1 MAIANTSKCIIMER
15 NKKKSFLIFLSKFF
29 LFFSK
34 GILSYEITDLIKILV
49 EKNET
54 NSKFKYD
61 NLIDEKN
68 LELADTL
75 YIPEIDYSFN
85 VSNSTTSTNTTS
97 TLNSNTHTLSATVN
111 LYTGGFS
118 QLNLITAQTRN
129 QAYDYLREYQK
140 ELLIKELLNGYSN
153 LQTLIF
159 KKKNQQLNLEFY
171 RKKVLEAE
179 ILFKANR
186 ITKTEVLDLENEL
199 LEAQSVSLDYDRKI
213 DNLMLQ
219 VSKLLDLEIYDE
231 DVNFDY
237 VIDVSNSQISK
248 KLFSELMNSSYG
260 QYLSFI
266 ENTYLPELEMSK
278 KDLRPSV
285 DLTYSLS
292 ESDNYSAVIDHRRSS
307 SLSLSFSVPI
317 YDGYKDENNF
327 NIEEYNYQKKLLEHK
342 DLKRD
347 LLNTYLESWNNYDFY
362 LNKIN
367 NQEKIIDSLELKLQG
382 NEILYKAQKIDITQL
397 IESKNELNDAH
408 NILLDLKSSKKYYLI
423 DILILNGD
431 LNTIINGLG

>member
-1 MAIANTSKCIIMER
+1 MAKIKI
-15 NKKKSFLIFLSKFF
+15 IFLSTFF

-85 VSNSTTSTNTTS
+85 VSNSTTSTNATS

-111 LYTGGFS
+111 LYNGGFS
-118 QLNLITAQTRN
+118 QLNLITTQTRN
-129 QAYDYLREYQK
+129 QAFDYLREYQK

-237 VIDVSNSQISK
+237 VIDVSNSQITK

-292 ESDNYSAVIDHRRSS
+292 ESDNYSAAIDHRRSS
-307 SLSLSFSVPI
+307 SLSLSLSVPI

>member
-1 MAIANTSKCIIMER
+1 MAKIKIIFF
-15 NKKKSFLIFLSKFF
+15 STFF

-85 VSNSTTSTNTTS
+85 VSNSTTSTNATS

-111 LYTGGFS
+111 LYNGGFS
-118 QLNLITAQTRN
+118 QLNLITTQTRN
-129 QAYDYLREYQK
+129 QAFDYLREYQK

-186 ITKTEVLDLENEL
+186 VTKTEVLDLENEL

-292 ESDNYSAVIDHRRSS
+292 ESDNYSAAIDHRRSS
-307 SLSLSFSVPI
+307 SLSLSLSVPI

>member
-1 MAIANTSKCIIMER
+1 MAKIKI
-15 NKKKSFLIFLSKFF
+15 IFLSTFF

-85 VSNSTTSTNTTS
+85 VSNSTTSTNSTS

-111 LYTGGFS
+111 LYNGGFS
-118 QLNLITAQTRN
+118 QLNLITTQTRN
-129 QAYDYLREYQK
+129 QAFDYLREYQK

-186 ITKTEVLDLENEL
+186 ITKTEVLDIENEL

-219 VSKLLDLEIYDE
+219 VSKLLDLDIYDE

-237 VIDVSNSQISK
+237 VIDVSNAQISK

-292 ESDNYSAVIDHRRSS
+292 ESDNYSAAIDHRRSS
-307 SLSLSFSVPI
+307 SLSLSLSVPI

>member
-1 MAIANTSKCIIMER
+1 MAKIKI
-15 NKKKSFLIFLSKFF
+15 IFLSTFF

-34 GILSYEITDLIKILV
+34 VILSYEITDLIKILV

-54 NSKFKYD
+54 NSQFKYD
-61 NLIDEKN
+61 NLIDDKN

-75 YIPEIDYSFN
+75 YIPEIDYSFSI
-85 VSNSTTSTNTTS
+85 SNSTTSTDSTS
-97 TLNSNTHTLSATVN
+97 TVNADTHTLSATVN
-111 LYTGGFS
+111 LYNGGFS
-118 QLNLITAQTRN
+118 QLNLITTQTRN
-129 QAYDYLREYQK
+129 QAFDYLREYQK

-292 ESDNYSAVIDHRRSS
+292 ESDNYSAAIDHRRSS
-307 SLSLSFSVPI
+307 SLSLSLSVPI
-317 YDGYKDENNF
+317 YDGFKDENNF
-327 NIEEYNYQKKLLEHK
+327 DIEEYNYQKKLLEHK

>member
-1 MAIANTSKCIIMER
+1 MAKIKI
-15 NKKKSFLIFLSKFF
+15 IFLSTFF

-34 GILSYEITDLIKILV
+34 GILSYEITDLVKILV

-61 NLIDEKN
+61 NLIDDKN
-68 LELADTL
+68 LELADTI
-75 YIPEIDYSFN
+75 YIPEIDYTFSF
-85 VSNSTTSTNTTS
+85 SNSTTSTDSTS
-97 TLNSNTHTLSATVN
+97 TVNADTHTLSATVN
-111 LYTGGFS
+111 LYNGGFS
-118 QLNLITAQTRN
+118 QLNLITTQTRN
-129 QAYDYLREYQK
+129 QAFDYLREYQK

-171 RKKVLEAE
+171 KKKVLEAE
-179 ILFKANR
+179 VLFKANR
-186 ITKTEVLDLENEL
+186 VTKTEVLDLENEL
-199 LEAQSVSLDYDRKI
+199 LEAQTVSLDYDRKI

-219 VSKLLDLEIYDE
+219 VSKLLDLDIYDE

-237 VIDVSNSQISK
+237 VIDVSNAQISK

-266 ENTYLPELEMSK
+266 ENTYLNELEMSK
-278 KDLRPSV
+278 KGLRPSV

-292 ESDNYSAVIDHRRSS
+292 ESDNYSAAIDHRRSS
-307 SLSLSFSVPI
+307 SLSLSLSVPI
-317 YDGYKDENNF
+317 YDGFKDEYKF
-327 NIEEYNYQKKLLEHK
+327 DIEEYNYQKKLLEHK

>member
-1 MAIANTSKCIIMER
+1 MAKIKI
-15 NKKKSFLIFLSKFF
+15 IFLSTFF

-61 NLIDEKN
+61 NLIDDKN

-111 LYTGGFS
+111 LYNGGFS
-118 QLNLITAQTRN
+118 QLNLITTQTRN
-129 QAYDYLREYQK
+129 QAFDYLREYQK

-186 ITKTEVLDLENEL
+186 VTKTEVLDLENEL

-237 VIDVSNSQISK
+237 VIDVSNSQITK

-292 ESDNYSAVIDHRRSS
+292 ESDNYSAAIDHRRSS
-307 SLSLSFSVPI
+307 SLSLSLSVPI

>member
-1 MAIANTSKCIIMER
+1 MAKIKI
-15 NKKKSFLIFLSKFF
+15 IFLSTFF

-54 NSKFKYD
+54 NSRFKYD

-85 VSNSTTSTNTTS
+85 VSNSTTSTNATS

-111 LYTGGFS
+111 LYNGGFS
-118 QLNLITAQTRN
+118 QLNLITTQTRN
-129 QAYDYLREYQK
+129 QAFDYLREYQK

-186 ITKTEVLDLENEL
+186 VTKTEVLDLENEL

-237 VIDVSNSQISK
+237 VIDVSNSQITK

-292 ESDNYSAVIDHRRSS
+292 ESDNYSAAIDHRRSS
-307 SLSLSFSVPI
+307 SLSLSLSVPI

>member
-1 MAIANTSKCIIMER
+1 MAKIKII
-15 NKKKSFLIFLSKFF
+15 FLISFF

-34 GILSYEITDLIKILV
+34 SILSYEITDLIKILV

-54 NSKFKYD
+54 NSQFKYD
-61 NLIDEKN
+61 NLIDDKN
-68 LELADTL
+68 LQLADTL
-75 YIPEIDYSFN
+75 YIPEIDYSFSI
-85 VSNSTTSTNTTS
+85 SNSTTSTDSTS
-97 TLNSNTHTLSATVN
+97 TVNTDTHSLSATVN
-111 LYTGGFS
+111 LYNGGFS
-118 QLNLITAQTRN
+118 QLNLITTQTRN
-129 QAYDYLREYQK
+129 QAFDYLREYQK

-199 LEAQSVSLDYDRKI
+199 LEAQSVSYDYDRKI

-219 VSKLLDLEIYDE
+219 VSKLLDLDIYDE

-237 VIDVSNSQISK
+237 VIDVSNAQISK

-260 QYLSFI
+260 QYLTFI

-307 SLSLSFSVPI
+307 SLSLSLSIPI
-317 YDGYKDENNF
+317 YDGFKDENNF
-327 NIEEYNYQKKLLEHK
+327 DIEEYNYQKKLLEHK

>member
-1 MAIANTSKCIIMER
+1 MAKIKI
-15 NKKKSFLIFLSKFF
+15 IFLSTFF

-61 NLIDEKN
+61 NLIDDKN

-111 LYTGGFS
+111 LYNGGFS
-118 QLNLITAQTRN
+118 QLNLITTQTRN
-129 QAYDYLREYQK
+129 QAFDYLREYQK

-292 ESDNYSAVIDHRRSS
+292 ESDNYSAAIDHRRSS
-307 SLSLSFSVPI
+307 SLSLSLSVPI

-327 NIEEYNYQKKLLEHK
+327 DIEEYNYQKKLLEHK

>member
-1 MAIANTSKCIIMER
+1 MAKIKI
-15 NKKKSFLIFLSKFF
+15 IFLSTFF

-49 EKNET
+49 KKNET
-54 NSKFKYD
+54 NSQFKYD
-61 NLIDEKN
+61 NLIDDKN

-75 YIPEIDYSFN
+75 YIPEIDYSFSF
-85 VSNSTTSTNTTS
+85 SNSTTSTNSTS
-97 TLNSNTHTLSATVN
+97 TVNADTHTLSATVN
-111 LYTGGFS
+111 LYNGGFS
-118 QLNLITAQTRN
+118 QLNLITTQTRN
-129 QAYDYLREYQK
+129 QAFDYLREYQK

-153 LQTLIF
+153 LQTLVF
-159 KKKNQQLNLEFY
+159 KKKNQQLSLEFY

-199 LEAQSVSLDYDRKI
+199 LEAKSVSLDYDRKI

-219 VSKLLDLEIYDE
+219 VSKLLDLDIYDE

-237 VIDVSNSQISK
+237 VIDVSNAQISK

-260 QYLSFI
+260 QYLTFI

-285 DLTYSLS
+285 DLTFSLS

-307 SLSLSFSVPI
+307 SLSLSLSVPI
-317 YDGYKDENNF
+317 YDGFKDENNF
-327 NIEEYNYQKKLLEHK
+327 DIEEYNYQKKLLEHK

-347 LLNTYLESWNNYDFY
+347 LLNTYLESWNNYEFY

-397 IESKNELNDAH
+397 IESKNELNDAN

-431 LNTIINGLG
+431 LSTIINGLG

>member
-1 MAIANTSKCIIMER
+1 MAKIKI
-15 NKKKSFLIFLSKFF
+15 IFLSTFF

-34 GILSYEITDLIKILV
+34 SILSYEITDLIKILV

-61 NLIDEKN
+61 NLIDVKN

-111 LYTGGFS
+111 LYNGGFS
-118 QLNLITAQTRN
+118 QLNLITTQTRN
-129 QAYDYLREYQK
+129 QAFDYLREYQK

-186 ITKTEVLDLENEL
+186 VTKTEVLDLENEL

-219 VSKLLDLEIYDE
+219 VSKLLDLDIYDE

-237 VIDVSNSQISK
+237 VIDVSNALISK

-292 ESDNYSAVIDHRRSS
+292 ESDNYSAAIDHRRSS
-307 SLSLSFSVPI
+307 SLSLSLSVPI

-367 NQEKIIDSLELKLQG
+367 NQENIIDSLELKLQG

>member
-1 MAIANTSKCIIMER
+1 MAKIKI
-15 NKKKSFLIFLSKFF
+15 IFLSTFF

-85 VSNSTTSTNTTS
+85 VSNSTTSTNATS

-111 LYTGGFS
+111 LYNGGFS
-118 QLNLITAQTRN
+118 QLNLITTQTRN
-129 QAYDYLREYQK
+129 QAFDYLREYQK

-237 VIDVSNSQISK
+237 VIDVSNSQITK

-292 ESDNYSAVIDHRRSS
+292 ESDNYSAAIDHRRSS
-307 SLSLSFSVPI
+307 SLSLSLSVPI
-317 YDGYKDENNF
+317 YDGFKDENNF

>member
-1 MAIANTSKCIIMER
+1 MANIKI
-15 NKKKSFLIFLSKFF
+15 IFLSTFL

-61 NLIDEKN
+61 NLIDDKN

-111 LYTGGFS
+111 LYNGGFS
-118 QLNLITAQTRN
+118 QLNLITTQTRN
-129 QAYDYLREYQK
+129 QAFDYLREYQK

-292 ESDNYSAVIDHRRSS
+292 ESDNYSAAIDHRRSS
-307 SLSLSFSVPI
+307 SLSLSLSVPI

-367 NQEKIIDSLELKLQG
+367 NQEKIINSLELKLQG

>member
-1 MAIANTSKCIIMER
+1 MAKIKI
-15 NKKKSFLIFLSKFF
+15 IFLSTFF

-61 NLIDEKN
+61 NLIDDKN

-111 LYTGGFS
+111 LYNGGFS
-118 QLNLITAQTRN
+118 QLNLITTQTRN
-129 QAYDYLREYQK
+129 QAFDYLREYQK

-186 ITKTEVLDLENEL
+186 VTKTEVLDLENEL

-219 VSKLLDLEIYDE
+219 VSKLLDLDIYDE

-292 ESDNYSAVIDHRRSS
+292 ESDNYSAAIDHRRSS
-307 SLSLSFSVPI
+307 SLSLSLSVPI

-367 NQEKIIDSLELKLQG
+367 NQEKIINSLELKLQG

>member
-1 MAIANTSKCIIMER
+1 MAKIKI
-15 NKKKSFLIFLSKFF
+15 IFLSTFF

-54 NSKFKYD
+54 NSQFKYD
-61 NLIDEKN
+61 NLIDDKN

-75 YIPEIDYSFN
+75 YIPEIDYSFSI
-85 VSNSTTSTNTTS
+85 SNSTTSTDSTS
-97 TLNSNTHTLSATVN
+97 TVNADTHTLSATVN
-111 LYTGGFS
+111 LYNGGFS
-118 QLNLITAQTRN
+118 QLNLITTQTRN
-129 QAYDYLREYQK
+129 QAFDYLREYQK

-219 VSKLLDLEIYDE
+219 VSKLLDLDIYDE

-237 VIDVSNSQISK
+237 VIDVSNAQISK

-278 KDLRPSV
+278 KNLRPSV

-292 ESDNYSAVIDHRRSS
+292 ESNNYSAAIDHRRSS
-307 SLSLSFSVPI
+307 SLSLSLSVPI
-317 YDGYKDENNF
+317 YDGFKDENNF
-327 NIEEYNYQKKLLEHK
+327 DIEEYNYQKKLLEHK

>member
-1 MAIANTSKCIIMER
+1 MAKIKI
-15 NKKKSFLIFLSKFF
+15 IFLSTFF

-85 VSNSTTSTNTTS
+85 VSNSTTSTNSTS

-111 LYTGGFS
+111 LYNGGFS
-118 QLNLITAQTRN
+118 QLNLITTQTRN
-129 QAYDYLREYQK
+129 QAFDYLREYQK

-219 VSKLLDLEIYDE
+219 VSKLLDLDIYDE

-237 VIDVSNSQISK
+237 VIDVSNAQISK

-292 ESDNYSAVIDHRRSS
+292 ESDNYSAAIDHRRSS
-307 SLSLSFSVPI
+307 SLSLSLSVPI

-367 NQEKIIDSLELKLQG
+367 NQEKIINSLELKLQG

>member
-1 MAIANTSKCIIMER
+1 MAKIKI
-15 NKKKSFLIFLSKFF
+15 IFLSTFF

-85 VSNSTTSTNTTS
+85 VSNSTTSTNSTS

-111 LYTGGFS
+111 LYNGGFS
-118 QLNLITAQTRN
+118 QLNLITTQTRN
-129 QAYDYLREYQK
+129 QAFDYLREYQK

-186 ITKTEVLDLENEL
+186 VTKTEVLDLENEL

-237 VIDVSNSQISK
+237 VIDVSNAQISK

-292 ESDNYSAVIDHRRSS
+292 ESDNYSAAIDHRRSS
-307 SLSLSFSVPI
+307 SLSLSLSVPI

>member
-1 MAIANTSKCIIMER
+1 MAKIKI
-15 NKKKSFLIFLSKFF
+15 IFLSTFF

-61 NLIDEKN
+61 NLINEKN

-75 YIPEIDYSFN
+75 YVPEIDYSFN
-85 VSNSTTSTNTTS
+85 VSNSTTSTNSTS

-111 LYTGGFS
+111 LYNGGFS
-118 QLNLITAQTRN
+118 QLNLITTQTRN
-129 QAYDYLREYQK
+129 QAFDYLREYQK

-186 ITKTEVLDLENEL
+186 VTKTEVLDLENEL

-237 VIDVSNSQISK
+237 VIDVSNSQITK

-292 ESDNYSAVIDHRRSS
+292 ESDNYSAAIDHRRSS
-307 SLSLSFSVPI
+307 SLSLSLSVPI

-367 NQEKIIDSLELKLQG
+367 NQEKIINSLELKLQG

>member
-1 MAIANTSKCIIMER
+1 MAKIKI
-15 NKKKSFLIFLSKFF
+15 IFLSTFF

-54 NSKFKYD
+54 NSKFRYD
-61 NLIDEKN
+61 NLIDDKN

-75 YIPEIDYSFN
+75 YIPEIDYSFSI
-85 VSNSTTSTNTTS
+85 SNSTTSTDSTS
-97 TLNSNTHTLSATVN
+97 TVNADTHTLSATVN
-111 LYTGGFS
+111 LYNGGFS
-118 QLNLITAQTRN
+118 QLNLITTQTRN

-186 ITKTEVLDLENEL
+186 VTKTEVLDLENEL

-219 VSKLLDLEIYDE
+219 VSKLLDLDIYDE

-237 VIDVSNSQISK
+237 VIDVSNAQISK

-292 ESDNYSAVIDHRRSS
+292 ESDNYSAAIDHRRSS
-307 SLSLSFSVPI
+307 SLSLSLSFPI

-367 NQEKIIDSLELKLQG
+367 NQEKIINSLELKLQG

>member
-1 MAIANTSKCIIMER
+1 MAKIKI
-15 NKKKSFLIFLSKFF
+15 IFLSTFF

-61 NLIDEKN
+61 NLIDDKN

-111 LYTGGFS
+111 LYNGGFS
-118 QLNLITAQTRN
+118 QLNLITTQTRN
-129 QAYDYLREYQK
+129 QAFDYLREYQK

-186 ITKTEVLDLENEL
+186 VTKTEVLDLENEL

-219 VSKLLDLEIYDE
+219 VSKLLDLDIYDE

-292 ESDNYSAVIDHRRSS
+292 ESDNYSAAIDHRRSS
-307 SLSLSFSVPI
+307 SLSLSLSVPI

>member
-1 MAIANTSKCIIMER
+1 MAKIKI
-15 NKKKSFLIFLSKFF
+15 IFLSTFF

-75 YIPEIDYSFN
+75 YVPEIDYSFN
-85 VSNSTTSTNTTS
+85 VSNSTTSTNSTS

-111 LYTGGFS
+111 LYNGGFS
-118 QLNLITAQTRN
+118 QLNLITTQTRN
-129 QAYDYLREYQK
+129 QAFDYLREYQK

-186 ITKTEVLDLENEL
+186 VTKTEVLDLENEL

-292 ESDNYSAVIDHRRSS
+292 ESDNYSAAIDHRRSS
-307 SLSLSFSVPI
+307 SLSLSLSVPI

>member
-1 MAIANTSKCIIMER
+1 MAKIKI
-15 NKKKSFLIFLSKFF
+15 IFLSTFF

-61 NLIDEKN
+61 NLIDDKN

-85 VSNSTTSTNTTS
+85 VSNSTTSTNATS
-97 TLNSNTHTLSATVN
+97 TVNSNTHTLSATVN
-111 LYTGGFS
+111 LYNGGFS
-118 QLNLITAQTRN
+118 QLNLITTQTRN
-129 QAYDYLREYQK
+129 QAFDYLREYQK

-186 ITKTEVLDLENEL
+186 VTKTEVLDLENEL

-292 ESDNYSAVIDHRRSS
+292 ESDNYSAAIDHRRSS
-307 SLSLSFSVPI
+307 SLSLSLSVPI

>member
-1 MAIANTSKCIIMER
+1 MAKIKI
-15 NKKKSFLIFLSKFF
+15 IFLSTFF

-34 GILSYEITDLIKILV
+34 DILSYEITDLIKILV

-111 LYTGGFS
+111 LYNGGFS
-118 QLNLITAQTRN
+118 QLNLITTQTRN
-129 QAYDYLREYQK
+129 QAFDYLREYQK

-186 ITKTEVLDLENEL
+186 VTKTEVLDLENEL

-237 VIDVSNSQISK
+237 VIDVSNSQITK

-292 ESDNYSAVIDHRRSS
+292 ESDNYSAAIDHRRSS
-307 SLSLSFSVPI
+307 SLSLSLSVPI